1 MTNNSKLVEHWL
13 APQSVPSAM
22 LPVVEVL
29 EKKGIKV
36 CRVGI
41 ENPKAPIHYVF
52 VDRAFDAK
60 VVLAELNDSKG
71 LSADSNGSG
80 IHSRE
85 YAWVGFE
92 AGICSPS

>member
-13 APQSVPSAM
+13 APQSVPLAI
-22 LPVVEVL
+22 LLLVEVL

-36 CRVGI
+36 CRVGM

-52 VDRAFDAK
+52 VDREFDPNA
-60 VVLAELNDSKG
+60 VLAEMHESKG

-92 AGICSPS
+92 AGVCSP